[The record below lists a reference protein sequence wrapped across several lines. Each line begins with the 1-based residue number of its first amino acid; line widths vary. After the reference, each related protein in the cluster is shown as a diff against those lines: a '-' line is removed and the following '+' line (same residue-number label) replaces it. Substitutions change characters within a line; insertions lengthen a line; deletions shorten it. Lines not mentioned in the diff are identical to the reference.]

1 MNPFS
6 NPLSGQISPLSNQQ
20 DYIGKRP
27 PLLAHEETSLLASA
41 LDEIACGVIIVD
53 AQGHVQHANL
63 AGHALLQ
70 RGHVL
75 GVQAQALAAQ
85 YPADAPKLSDALVKA
100 LQGKRSMLTLGATAQ
115 TTVAVVPLD
124 RHTERQPAVKST
136 AGHEPAAH
144 PQHMAPRIALI
155 FSRTGMCEALMMSFF
170 ARAYSLTRAEEQVL
184 SLLCVGHTAPEMAQ
198 QLRVGE
204 ATVRTHIRSICQKT
218 HSNGIRE
225 VTKRLALL
233 PPLMAAVMPTAFA

>member
-1 MNPFS
+1 MSQLPS
-6 NPLSGQISPLSNQQ
+6 ALSSRLSPAASQRAALSQHASVSYLE
-20 DYIGKRP
+20 DSG
-27 PLLAHEETSLLASA
+27 LLASA

-53 AQGHVQHANL
+53 GQGLLQHTNL
-63 AGHALLQ
+63 AGQALLQ
-70 RGHVL
+70 RGHAL
-75 GVQAQALAAQ
+75 GLQGKSLVTHM
-85 YPADAPKLSDALVKA
+85 PVDAPKLKDAMAKALV
-100 LQGKRSMLTLGATAQ
+100 GKRSMLTLGAQEQ

-124 RHTERQPAVKST
+124 RHAERHQDPSVDPKL
-136 AGHEPAAH
+136 P
-144 PQHMAPRIALI
+144 PRIALI

-170 ARAYSLTRAEEQVL
+170 ARAHSLTRSEEQVL

-218 HSNGIRE
+218 QSNGIRE

-233 PPLMAAVMPTAFA
+233 PPLMAAVMPAAFA

>member
-1 MNPFS
+1 MNS
-6 NPLSGQISPLSNQQ
+6 SASHISPRSSQQGFIGLRSALSPQ
-20 DYIGKRP
+20 
-27 PLLAHEETSLLASA
+27 EESSLLACT
-41 LDEIACGVIIVD
+41 LDEIACAVLIVD
-53 AQGHVQHANL
+53 SQGQLQHANL
-63 AGHALLQ
+63 AGQALLQ
-70 RGHVL
+70 RG
-75 GVQAQALAAQ
+75 QALTCQGQTLTATQ
-85 YPADAPKLSDALVKA
+85 QADTPKLGDALTKA
-100 LQGKRSMLTLGATAQ
+100 AQGKRSMITLGAQQQNTA
-115 TTVAVVPLD
+115 AVVPLD
-124 RHTERQPAVKST
+124 RHTERQMERRSEHPTVADST
-136 AGHEPAAH
+136 T
-144 PQHMAPRIALI
+144 PRIALI

-233 PPLMAAVMPTAFA
+233 PPLMAAVMPSAFA